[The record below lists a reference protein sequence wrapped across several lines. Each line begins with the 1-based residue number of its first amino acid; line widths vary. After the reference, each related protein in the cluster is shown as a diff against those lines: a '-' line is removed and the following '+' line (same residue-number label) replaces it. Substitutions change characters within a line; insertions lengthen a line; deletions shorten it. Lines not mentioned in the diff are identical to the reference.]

1 MLTIIGGN
9 QNDKRR
15 QLQIDGNLENIE
27 TYDINGNVILAP
39 ILSNLEFVKDFF
51 DKNGQHLQTFAIVV
65 LFYILCTVYYCEVE
79 KHPSTGEYWTIVDA
93 VYFVTLTICTVGYGD
108 ISPTSDQS
116 RLITVFVILFGLI
129 FVFGSINSFAT
140 YIINFAEEKAAKA
153 LKTKVVIE
161 ETSEEAEAA
170 MKRKHLMSFF
180 VSLMSILFMVFMGT
194 LFFFSNEDWT
204 FIESFYFCIVTT
216 TTVGY
221 GDLNMVNQSS
231 RLFSIFYIILSVVI
245 VAAAIGNITTINFE
259 IKTEKR
265 RLENLNRKLDF
276 TMIREMDKDG
286 DGVDKCEFLVEM
298 LLQSGLVDREHD
310 IDPWLKRFD
319 ELDADGSGKLDKDDI
334 DILEEQE
341 KEKQRI
347 LEKKKLL
354 DKKLINEKLNL
365 RKYGSKSKI
374 ADKIDY
380 GDSAGS
386 PSKVEA
392 WVEDFP

>member
-1 MLTIIGGN
+1 MLTLVGGN

-15 QLQIDGNLENIE
+15 QAQIEGNLENIE
-27 TYDINGNVILAP
+27 SFDIDGNVIIAP
-39 ILSNLEFVKDFF
+39 ILSNLETIKEFF
-51 DKNGQHLQTFAIVV
+51 NKNIQHFETFAIVV
-65 LFYILCTVYYCEVE
+65 LFYVLCTVYYCEVE
-79 KHPSTGEYWTIVDA
+79 KHAETGEYWTIVDS

-140 YIINFAEEKAAKA
+140 YIISLAEEQAAKA
-153 LKTKVVIE
+153 LKTKVVLDE
-161 ETSEEAEAA
+161 NSVEAETA
-170 MKRKHLMSFF
+170 MKRKHLMSFIN
-180 VSLMSILFMVFMGT
+180 SLMSILFMVFMGT
-194 LFFFSNEDWT
+194 VFFFSNEDWT

-276 TMIREMDKDG
+276 SMIREMDKDG

-334 DILEEQE
+334 DLLEEQE
-341 KEKQRI
+341 REKQI
-347 LEKKKLL
+347 LIEKKKLL
-354 DKKLINEKLNL
+354 DKKLLDEKLNFK
-365 RKYGSKSKI
+365 KYGSNSKI

-380 GDSAGS
+380 NKATGS
-386 PSKVEA
+386 PSKIEA
-392 WVEDFP
+392 WVEDF